1 MLCLLQ
7 IRHCA
12 GWHLRQ
18 SLIPHKYPFLPFPY
32 AIPLDVFQKCE
43 LFFDVLFFLKI
54 VRRKYVWFWLCCFCF
69 SVELKQRLSFLYC
82 KTQKKKLKKKFCWFF
97 SVLQNRKLKDDGKAR
112 RRERHKVKNNEFM
125 EYHVVFLFLAS
136 CLNSQIFYNFH
147 HTYA

>member
-1 MLCLLQ
+1 MFDFGCV
-7 IRHCA
+7 A
-12 GWHLRQ
+12 
-18 SLIPHKYPFLPFPY
+18 F
-32 AIPLDVFQKCE
+32 VFQ
-43 LFFDVLFFLKI
+43 LSLS
-54 VRRKYVWFWLCCFCF
+54 
-69 SVELKQRLSFLYC
+69 SVSPFYIAKP
-82 KTQKKKLKKKFCWFF
+82 KKKKVKEKVLLVS